1 MTLCP
6 AQCEYKPAGNWEPSA
21 PCVLDLNY
29 LNSYTPYI
37 RCQFPR
43 SGGVQFPIPIPPQIF
58 VKSQSYLP
66 IYLQMEPAFHQ
77 GPQESQSLQA
87 STVLG
92 IWVEVITSRTA
103 FFQHAHPVYWVSL
116 SLLSLS
122 FCPFFTSSLL
132 NFPHSPPKYF
142 PPCNAKYLS
151 PSETSAPTIH
161 WGPGGSVPT
170 LHELRRY
177 FPP

>member
-122 FCPFFTSSLL
+122 LSVHS
-132 NFPHSPPKYF
+132 SPPPSWISPILHQSIF
-142 PPCNAKYLS
+142 PLVMQSIFLLQKPQHQQFIEALEAQFLPYMN
-151 PSETSAPTIH
+151 
-161 WGPGGSVPT
+161 
-170 LHELRRY
+170 
-177 FPP
+177 